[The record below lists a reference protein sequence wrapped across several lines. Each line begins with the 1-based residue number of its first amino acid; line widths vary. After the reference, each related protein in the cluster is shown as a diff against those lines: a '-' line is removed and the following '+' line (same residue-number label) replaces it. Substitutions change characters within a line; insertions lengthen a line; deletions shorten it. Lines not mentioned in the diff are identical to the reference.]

1 MILFLCK
8 ILIAMFRSNASVKL
22 EETLPLMT
30 PAGELSSQDEFEA
43 DILDKH
49 EDLDDVAETLE
60 NR

>member
-1 MILFLCK
+1 LQLP
-8 ILIAMFRSNASVKL
+8 RSYGSVKL

-30 PAGELSSQDEFEA
+30 PGGELSSRDEFEA

>member
-1 MILFLCK
+1 LQLS
-8 ILIAMFRSNASVKL
+8 RSYGSVK
-22 EETLPLMT
+22 
-30 PAGELSSQDEFEA
+30 LSSQDEFEA

>member
-1 MILFLCK
+1 LQLS
-8 ILIAMFRSNASVKL
+8 RSYGSVKL
-22 EETLPLMT
+22 EETLPMMT
-30 PAGELSSQDEFEA
+30 PAGELSFRDEFEA

>member
-8 ILIAMFRSNASVKL
+8 ILIAMFRSYESVKL
-22 EETLPLMT
+22 EVTLPLMI

>member
-1 MILFLCK
+1 LS
-8 ILIAMFRSNASVKL
+8 RRNASVKL

-30 PAGELSSQDEFEA
+30 PAGDLSSQDEFEA

>member
-1 MILFLCK
+1 MTLSLYK
-8 ILIAMFRSNASVKL
+8 IIIANRRKL

-30 PAGELSSQDEFEA
+30 PAGDSSQDEFEA
-43 DILDKH
+43 DILYKH